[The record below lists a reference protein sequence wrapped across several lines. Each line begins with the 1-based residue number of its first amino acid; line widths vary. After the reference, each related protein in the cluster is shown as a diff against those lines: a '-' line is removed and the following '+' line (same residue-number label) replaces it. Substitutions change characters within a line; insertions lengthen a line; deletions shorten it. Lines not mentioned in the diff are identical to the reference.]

1 MSKLND
7 AVLVVEDDAA
17 LREALLDTL
26 RAAGLAALSAADA
39 QTALQLLSS
48 EDIGLV
54 ISDVHMPGANGYELL
69 SSIKRM
75 RPYLPVVLMT
85 AYGTVSQAVAAMRD
99 GATDYIV
106 KPFDAQ
112 ALIDMAQ
119 RQLAARVTPH
129 ELIAVDPESKRLV
142 GLARKIAENDATVL
156 ITGESGTGK
165 EVYARFIR
173 DNSSRADKPFV
184 AINCAAIPENML
196 EASLFGHEKGAFT
209 GALAAHAGK
218 FEQAQGGTLLL
229 DEISEMDLGL
239 QAKILRVLQERE
251 VERLGSTRT
260 IALDVR
266 VIATS
271 NRDLPEEV
279 RTARFRAD
287 LFYRL
292 NVMSLRLPALRERR
306 GDILPLARRAMQ
318 ACARAGQAAL
328 SISPDAERKLLS
340 HDWPGNARELN
351 NIVQRAAWLAAGG
364 SIDAADLDTGTATAP
379 VEGPS
384 AIGGNA
390 STAAN
395 SAAQPTAALDSGLDR
410 DLKDRER
417 ELILA
422 TLRVTGGNRKLTAE
436 RLGISPRTLR
446 HKLQQFKAARQRAA
460 RPRSAIHDGVTMSSM
475 QISQVLAEMRALQ
488 ARASGIS
495 EAPAAA
501 AQPSDFAN
509 LMKNSVDHV
518 ASMQN
523 QATALA
529 DAYEGGDKSV
539 DLTKVMLEVQ
549 KASLAFRAMTE
560 VRNKLV
566 DAYTQVMNMSV

>member
-1 MSKLND
+1 MNKVND

-26 RAAGLAALSAADA
+26 RAAGLTAFAAADA
-39 QTALQLLSS
+39 PSALQLLAS

-69 SSIKRM
+69 SSIKRL

-85 AYGTVSQAVAAMRD
+85 AYGTVAQAVAAMRE

-119 RQLAARVTPH
+119 RQLAARVTPN
-129 ELIAVDPESKRLV
+129 ELIAIDPESKRLV
-142 GLARKIAENDATVL
+142 ALARKIAENDATVL

-173 DNSSRADKPFV
+173 DNSMRADKPFV

-196 EASLFGHEKGAFT
+196 EASLFGYEKGAFT

-260 IALDVR
+260 ISLDVR

-279 RTARFRAD
+279 RGARFRAD

-318 ACARAGQAAL
+318 ACACAGQAAL
-328 SISPDAERKLLS
+328 SLSAEAENKLMRY
-340 HDWPGNARELN
+340 DWPGNARELN

-364 SIDAADLDTGTATAP
+364 MIDAADLDTGVT
-379 VEGPS
+379 
-384 AIGGNA
+384 NA
-390 STAAN
+390 V
-395 SAAQPTAALDSGLDR
+395 AAQTVEPIGAQDLRLNR

-417 ELILA
+417 DLILA
-422 TLRVTGGNRKLTAE
+422 TLRVTGGSRKLTAE

-446 HKLQQFKAARQRAA
+446 HKLQQLKAAGVNV
-460 RPRSAIHDGVTMSSM
+460 PRVHEQQFMAV
-475 QISQVLAEMRALQ
+475 
-488 ARASGIS
+488 
-495 EAPAAA
+495 
-501 AQPSDFAN
+501 
-509 LMKNSVDHV
+509 
-518 ASMQN
+518 
-523 QATALA
+523 
-529 DAYEGGDKSV
+529 
-539 DLTKVMLEVQ
+539 
-549 KASLAFRAMTE
+549 
-560 VRNKLV
+560 
-566 DAYTQVMNMSV
+566 

>member
-1 MSKLND
+1 MSKVND

-26 RAAGLAALSAADA
+26 RAAGLTALAAADA
-39 QTALQLLSS
+39 PSALQLLAG

-69 SSIKRM
+69 SSIKRL

-85 AYGTVSQAVAAMRD
+85 AYGTVAQAVAAMRE

-119 RQLAARVTPH
+119 RQLAARVTPN
-129 ELIAVDPESKRLV
+129 ELIASDPESKRLV

-173 DNSSRADKPFV
+173 DNSLRADKPFV

-196 EASLFGHEKGAFT
+196 EAGLFGYEKGAFT

-260 IALDVR
+260 ISLDVR

-279 RTARFRAD
+279 RGARFRAD

-328 SISPDAERKLLS
+328 SLSTEAENKLLRY
-340 HDWPGNARELN
+340 DWPGNARELN

-364 SIDAADLDTGTATAP
+364 MIDAADLDTG
-379 VEGPS
+379 VM
-384 AIGGNA
+384 NA
-390 STAAN
+390 V
-395 SAAQPTAALDSGLDR
+395 AAQTAQPMAAQDLGLDR

-422 TLRVTGGNRKLTAE
+422 TLRLTGGSRKLTAE

-446 HKLQQFKAARQRAA
+446 HKLQQFKAAGVNV
-460 RPRSAIHDGVTMSSM
+460 PRVHEQQFMAV
-475 QISQVLAEMRALQ
+475 
-488 ARASGIS
+488 
-495 EAPAAA
+495 
-501 AQPSDFAN
+501 
-509 LMKNSVDHV
+509 
-518 ASMQN
+518 
-523 QATALA
+523 
-529 DAYEGGDKSV
+529 
-539 DLTKVMLEVQ
+539 
-549 KASLAFRAMTE
+549 
-560 VRNKLV
+560 
-566 DAYTQVMNMSV
+566 

>member
-1 MSKLND
+1 MSKVND

-26 RAAGLAALSAADA
+26 RAAGLAALAAADA
-39 QTALQLLSS
+39 PGALQLLAA

-69 SSIKRM
+69 SSIKRL

-85 AYGTVSQAVAAMRD
+85 AYGTVAQAVAAMRE

-119 RQLAARVTPH
+119 RQLAARVTPN
-129 ELIAVDPESKRLV
+129 ELIAIDPESKRLV
-142 GLARKIAENDATVL
+142 GLARKIADNDATVL

-173 DNSSRADKPFV
+173 DNSMRADKPFV

-196 EASLFGHEKGAFT
+196 EASLFGYEKGAFT

-260 IALDVR
+260 ISLDVR

-279 RTARFRAD
+279 RGARFRAD

-306 GDILPLARRAMQ
+306 GDILPLARRAML
-318 ACARAGQAAL
+318 ACVRAGQAAL
-328 SISPDAERKLLS
+328 SLTAEAENKLMRY
-340 HDWPGNARELN
+340 DWPGNARELN

-364 SIDAADLDTGTATAP
+364 MIDAADLDTGVTNAVVAQTAAP
-379 VEGPS
+379 V
-384 AIGGNA
+384 
-390 STAAN
+390 
-395 SAAQPTAALDSGLDR
+395 AAQEPGLDR

-422 TLRVTGGNRKLTAE
+422 TLRATGGNRKVAAE

-446 HKLQQFKAARQRAA
+446 HKLQRFKAAGVNV
-460 RPRSAIHDGVTMSSM
+460 PRVHDQQFMAV
-475 QISQVLAEMRALQ
+475 
-488 ARASGIS
+488 
-495 EAPAAA
+495 
-501 AQPSDFAN
+501 
-509 LMKNSVDHV
+509 
-518 ASMQN
+518 
-523 QATALA
+523 
-529 DAYEGGDKSV
+529 
-539 DLTKVMLEVQ
+539 
-549 KASLAFRAMTE
+549 
-560 VRNKLV
+560 
-566 DAYTQVMNMSV
+566 

>member
-1 MSKLND
+1 MSTVND

-17 LREALLDTL
+17 LREARLDKR
-26 RAAGLAALSAADA
+26 RAAGLPALAAADA
-39 QTALQLLSS
+39 AGALQLLGS
-48 EDIGLV
+48 ENIGLV
-54 ISDVHMPGANGYELL
+54 VSDVHMPGGNGYELL
-69 SSIKRM
+69 SDIKRLH
-75 RPYLPVVLMT
+75 PYLPVVLMT
-85 AYGTVSQAVAAMRD
+85 AYGTVAQAVAAMRE

-119 RQLAARVTPH
+119 RQLAARVTPN
-129 ELIAVDPESKRLV
+129 ELIATDPESKRLV
-142 GLARKIAENDATVL
+142 ALARKIAQNDATVL

-173 DNSSRADKPFV
+173 DNSPRGDKPYV

-260 IALDVR
+260 ISLDVR

-279 RTARFRAD
+279 RAGRFRAD

-306 GDILPLARRAMQ
+306 GDILPLARRAIQ
-318 ACARAGQAAL
+318 ACARASQAAL
-328 SISPDAERKLLS
+328 SLSAEAEQKLMAYE
-340 HDWPGNARELN
+340 WPGNARELN
-351 NIVQRAAWLAAGG
+351 KIVQRAAGLAAGG
-364 SIDAADLDTGTATAP
+364 TIDAADLDTGVA
-379 VEGPS
+379 
-384 AIGGNA
+384 
-390 STAAN
+390 
-395 SAAQPTAALDSGLDR
+395 SAAPAAAQAQATMPNAAMPSEAGDIGLDR
-410 DLKDRER
+410 DLQARER

-422 TLRVTGGNRKLTAE
+422 T
-436 RLGISPRTLR
+436 
-446 HKLQQFKAARQRAA
+446 
-460 RPRSAIHDGVTMSSM
+460 
-475 QISQVLAEMRALQ
+475 
-488 ARASGIS
+488 
-495 EAPAAA
+495 
-501 AQPSDFAN
+501 
-509 LMKNSVDHV
+509 
-518 ASMQN
+518 
-523 QATALA
+523 
-529 DAYEGGDKSV
+529 
-539 DLTKVMLEVQ
+539 
-549 KASLAFRAMTE
+549 
-560 VRNKLV
+560 
-566 DAYTQVMNMSV
+566 

>member
-1 MSKLND
+1 MSKVND

-26 RAAGLAALSAADA
+26 RAAGLTALAAADA
-39 QTALQLLSS
+39 SGALQLLAS

-69 SSIKRM
+69 SSIKRLH
-75 RPYLPVVLMT
+75 PYLPVVLMT
-85 AYGTVSQAVAAMRD
+85 AYGTVAQAVAAMRE

-119 RQLAARVTPH
+119 RQLAARVAPN
-129 ELIAVDPESKRLV
+129 ELIAIDPESKRLAS
-142 GLARKIAENDATVL
+142 LARKIAENDATVL

-173 DNSSRADKPFV
+173 DNSMRADKPFV

-196 EASLFGHEKGAFT
+196 EASLFGYEKGAFT

-260 IALDVR
+260 ISLDVR

-279 RTARFRAD
+279 RGARFRAD

-306 GDILPLARRAMQ
+306 GDILPLAHRAMQ
-318 ACARAGQAAL
+318 ACARAGQVAL
-328 SISPDAERKLLS
+328 SLSAEAENKLMRY
-340 HDWPGNARELN
+340 DWPGNARELN

-364 SIDAADLDTGTATAP
+364 MIDAADLDTGVMNAVVAQAAAP
-379 VEGPS
+379 V
-384 AIGGNA
+384 
-390 STAAN
+390 
-395 SAAQPTAALDSGLDR
+395 AAQDSGLDR

-422 TLRVTGGNRKLTAE
+422 TLRATGGNRKLTAE

-446 HKLQQFKAARQRAA
+446 HKLQQFKAAGVNV
-460 RPRSAIHDGVTMSSM
+460 PRVHEQQFMAV
-475 QISQVLAEMRALQ
+475 
-488 ARASGIS
+488 
-495 EAPAAA
+495 
-501 AQPSDFAN
+501 
-509 LMKNSVDHV
+509 
-518 ASMQN
+518 
-523 QATALA
+523 
-529 DAYEGGDKSV
+529 
-539 DLTKVMLEVQ
+539 
-549 KASLAFRAMTE
+549 
-560 VRNKLV
+560 
-566 DAYTQVMNMSV
+566 